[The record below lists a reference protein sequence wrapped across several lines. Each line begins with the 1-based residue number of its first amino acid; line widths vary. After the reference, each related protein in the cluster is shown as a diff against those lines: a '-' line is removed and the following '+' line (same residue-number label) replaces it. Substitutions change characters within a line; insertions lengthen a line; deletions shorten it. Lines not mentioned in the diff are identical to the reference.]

1 MPDSRRSGQGS
12 DQGSDQAC
20 TSPSEAPGAR
30 LDPGAIAAGVVPIF
44 IGMSATMFTS
54 LTDTL
59 VASFFGAPAIAGVGI
74 ANFFFFLLF
83 AFANGLANAVQSYTG
98 RAIGL
103 AADDDAQERALIH
116 GIAFALIVS
125 VVLAGFALLW
135 VRPVAAL
142 VSEDPEVV
150 SAVLG
155 YIVPLIIALPLYFWN
170 AICRGYFTAI
180 GRAWFFARVNLTIQ
194 AVNIVLSLVL
204 GLGLLGFP
212 ALGVLGIGIATA
224 IAYAVGAAMNVVTLL
239 SVIAPERLRRLKPTR
254 SFTIPF
260 LRHAAQSGS
269 GQAIYAAGWIVSFS
283 IVGRLGTESLAVY
296 QLIAQA
302 TLFPIY
308 LSNACGSF
316 GIATIARQR
325 ETDPALARDSG
336 WRIVHSGVAIIAVYA
351 FLLAML
357 AEAMLKFY
365 LDDPT
370 VAAQFRAIVQVAAI
384 ALPAYTYAAILG
396 QVLQGAHDY
405 AFVLRISAGSQW
417 LLFLPLA
424 YLLGLTFGLAL
435 LGVMLAE
442 LAYRMT
448 MTLIYVRRWRS
459 APVQAEE
466 KADA

>member
-1 MPDSRRSGQGS
+1 MADRQSPDPHGG
-12 DQGSDQAC
+12 AAY
-20 TSPSEAPGAR
+20 PAPREHLGPRAVVT
-30 LDPGAIAAGVVPIF
+30 GVTPIF
-44 IGMSATMFTS
+44 VGMSATMLTS

-98 RAIGL
+98 RALGR
-103 AADDDAQERALIH
+103 AEGADERDTALVH
-116 GIAFALIVS
+116 GIAFALLIS
-125 VVLAGFALLW
+125 IVLAGLALLW

-142 VSEDPEVV
+142 VTDDPEVV
-150 SAVLG
+150 RAVIG
-155 YIVPLIIALPLYFWN
+155 YIIPLIIALPLYFWN
-170 AICRGYFTAI
+170 AVCRGYFTAI
-180 GRAWFFARVNLTIQ
+180 GRAWYFARVNLTIQ
-194 AVNIVLSLVL
+194 VVNITLSLIL
-204 GLGLLGFP
+204 GLGLFGLP
-212 ALGVLGIGIATA
+212 ALGVFGIGIATA
-224 IAYAVGAAMNVVTLL
+224 IAYAVGAVMNAFAILSAISVT
-239 SVIAPERLRRLKPTR
+239 RLRRLRPKR
-254 SFTIPF
+254 SFTGPF
-260 LRHAAQSGS
+260 LWHAAQSGS
-269 GQAIYAAGWIVSFS
+269 GQAIYAAGWIISFW

-325 ETDPALARDSG
+325 ETDPGLARDSG
-336 WRIVHSGVAIIAVYA
+336 WRIVHSGVAIVVVYGA
-351 FLLAML
+351 LLAL
-357 AEAMLKFY
+357 IAEAMLRFY
-365 LDDPT
+365 LEDPA
-370 VAAQFRAIVQVAAI
+370 VAAQFRPAVQIAAI

-424 YLLGLTFGLAL
+424 YALGPGLGLAL
-435 LGVMLAE
+435 TGVVLAE

-448 MTLIYVRRWRS
+448 MMAIYIRRWRS
-459 APVQAEE
+459 SSPARGE
-466 KADA
+466 